1 VSAMSFNDP
10 LHLGTPGLMPGD
22 NPASYE
28 CSRCHDG
35 FYDALPDRING
46 KLVCSVCHDKAL
58 CKCGVAFMLKDF
70 DCCAICLER
79 WYADPKN
86 HAEFREND
94 SIGLFTGDAKQ
105 VGDKVRNAI
114 NAEMPSA
121 RKLLMDLHRT
131 EQDRGNAAAAWDL
144 IQCARWLEAN
154 EQRAQK
160 VAR

>member
-1 VSAMSFNDP
+1 VIDN
-10 LHLGTPGLMPGD
+10 HLL
-22 NPASYE
+22 AH
-28 CSRCHDG
+28 HDAPEAPFSCDFCNEG
-35 FYDALPDRING
+35 SDERLDRIEG
-46 KLVCSVCHDKAL
+46 KYVCAGCTPKHVCT
-58 CKCGVAFMLKDF
+58 CGTAFMLKGWN
-70 DCCAICLER
+70 DCNVCLAAYYMTR
-79 WYADPKN
+79 R
-86 HAEFREND
+86 AEFLEDD

-144 IQCARWLEAN
+144 IQAARWLESQ
-154 EQRAQK
+154 EQRVQK